1 MAYFPAIFLLTLLS
15 AIMPVLCSATSNVPR
30 DCHPLPKHFGFLP
43 HPVRFEV
50 LRKEKHDEKICFQ
63 GSIETR
69 KSQSMEMNQ
78 PSRPQEPFSS
88 TRAENDDT
96 ETGVTTSQGSN
107 GKLAEGTELKFPTF
121 AKKSL
126 PATEHGLN
134 DMSSPFPSKEDTSV
148 PSVDSSLHSIIYSF
162 AMIIVSEIGDK
173 TFIIAALMA
182 MRCSPLFVYSAAL
195 SALVAMTLLSALLGR
210 SVPTLLPDTYTKML
224 AAVLFF
230 AFGLKMLKEGY
241 EMAPNE
247 GLSSEIS
254 EVETEL
260 KEKDHER
267 VRDGDQDTHGEIFDV
282 EAGHDRQDCPADQ
295 SPASLGRN
303 LSASH
308 QFPGSVRCHWQ
319 SLMAGMSNLFSLFLS
334 PLFVQIFAMTFF
346 RGVG

>member
-1 MAYFPAIFLLTLLS
+1 
-15 AIMPVLCSATSNVPR
+15 
-30 DCHPLPKHFGFLP
+30 
-43 HPVRFEV
+43 
-50 LRKEKHDEKICFQ
+50 
-63 GSIETR
+63 
-69 KSQSMEMNQ
+69 
-78 PSRPQEPFSS
+78 
-88 TRAENDDT
+88 
-96 ETGVTTSQGSN
+96 
-107 GKLAEGTELKFPTF
+107 
-121 AKKSL
+121 
-126 PATEHGLN
+126 
-134 DMSSPFPSKEDTSV
+134 
-148 PSVDSSLHSIIYSF
+148 
-162 AMIIVSEIGDK
+162 MIIVSEIGDK

-267 VRDGDQDTHGEIFDV
+267 VRDGDQDTYGEIFDV

-346 RGVG
+346 AEWGDRSQLSTVVMATGPDYWLVILGAVSGHALCTGIAVIGGRAIAGRVSMRVGKWLPCCEILDRN